1 MHRLGVRSVV
11 GIHQAGI
18 ELCLSGSGESL
29 ALDDV
34 CTTMTYFD
42 ILVDRASEIL
52 GISAIILTAMT
63 LVILVSCERD
73 SIAAVGKFV
82 VFYRFIFEII
92 GIFIAYLAVAGSC
105 YIAVN
110 VRFVIMLQTQSDLAF
125 FTSSI
130 LISLP
135 VAHSRILTREAWAL
149 QAEGQVDGRDDVV
162 GVLVLEI

>member
-42 ILVDRASEIL
+42 ILVDGASEIL

-63 LVILVSCERD
+63 LVILVFCERD
-73 SIAAVGKFV
+73 SIAAIGKFV
-82 VFYRFIFEII
+82 GTLSFMKNKSKEYKE
-92 GIFIAYLAVAGSC
+92 YKE
-105 YIAVN
+105 Y
-110 VRFVIMLQTQSDLAF
+110 
-125 FTSSI
+125 
-130 LISLP
+130 
-135 VAHSRILTREAWAL
+135 
-149 QAEGQVDGRDDVV
+149 
-162 GVLVLEI
+162 